1 MHNYDA
7 YKRNKTSRK
16 CYFLEVIFEA
26 NINFKKKLIFETST
40 KWNKNTSMHV
50 GVPKLSFVLVFS
62 GFPWPLRQQVNWTR
76 IVAGVC
82 SCLRLV
88 VSNLFIVSNIL
99 SVIFFM
105 HDARGW
111 RILLFSKHLTKDAYS
126 PYNRKQ
132 INRLTISLHT
142 VVSLLFCSYR
152 IGLSFFLKRG
162 REYINDDNW
171 KLR

>member
-1 MHNYDA
+1 MHNYEA
-7 YKRNKTSRK
+7 YKRSKTSRNY
-16 CYFLEVIFEA
+16 YFFEMIYEA
-26 NINFKKKLIFETST
+26 NINFKKKVIFEAST
-40 KWNKNTSMHV
+40 NWNKNASMHV

-111 RILLFSKHLTKDAYS
+111 RILLFSKHLTKDAYLPCNS
-126 PYNRKQ
+126 KQ
-132 INRLTISLHT
+132 TKRLTMSLHT
-142 VVSLLFCSYR
+142 VVSLLFAR
-152 IGLSFFLKRG
+152 IELAFLFF
-162 REYINDDNW
+162 
-171 KLR
+171 